1 MIMIVILMRMVVIM
15 MLNDHRVAL
24 VPVPTWMIMNQ
35 NTARACQKDD
45 SRQS

>member
-24 VPVPTWMIMNQ
+24 VPVPWMIMTQ
-35 NTARACQKDD
+35 NAARARQKDD

>member
-1 MIMIVILMRMVVIM
+1 MIVIMMRMVVIM

-24 VPVPTWMIMNQ
+24 VPVPGMIMNQ

-45 SRQS
+45 SCQK